1 MIGGTEVSA
10 RGDGFTRGGC
20 FARDFAFTGLARL
33 AAGFFAFAAGFF
45 AAARRGGFFAAF
57 FAPALAGR
65 FAARAIANNVPNP
78 WSVNYFLGGE
88 NMPSSYSTISPVT
101 ADAAT
106 VSGDARN
113 SLPGPERPL

>member
-1 MIGGTEVSA
+1 LALVFPGA
-10 RGDGFTRGGC
+10 
-20 FARDFAFTGLARL
+20 GLAFGL
-33 AAGFFAFAAGFF
+33 AAGFGAAFLRAAD
-45 AAARRGGFFAAF
+45 AVGFFAAF
-57 FAPALAGR
+57 AALAGL

-78 WSVNYFLGGE
+78 CSVNYFLVP